1 MGGYTFGPFCLIPNQ
16 FVLNCNSSSCRLT
29 PRLLAVLQYLIEN
42 RERVVTKEELLD
54 HVWQDSFIEECNV
67 GRAVSTLRG
76 VLSDNAENPTY
87 IQTVS
92 RVGYRFIHPVVVV
105 RDTEVEH
112 HDYEPGPSGILCIR
126 RRSRR
131 FQERTL

>member
-1 MGGYTFGPFCLIPNQ
+1 MGEYSFGPYCLIPNQ

-42 RERVVTKEELLD
+42 RERVVTKQELLD
-54 HVWQDSFIEECNV
+54 HIWQGSFIEECNV
-67 GRAVSTLRG
+67 GRAVSTLRS

-92 RVGYRFIHPVVVV
+92 RVGYRFIHPVVVM
-105 RDTEVEH
+105 
-112 HDYEPGPSGILCIR
+112 HDPEPDSHSGILCIR

-131 FQERTL
+131 FQERAL